1 MTTQPAHLHALNH
14 PGHAEVDLDP
24 VALAHAILADP
35 QVAASALSL
44 LRWSH
49 VLGRIALHGGAA
61 RSAVFE
67 AGEVSPP
74 SPAPSAAAEKPSANR
89 QVTEGGRFFSAG
101 PARGLQATD

>member
-61 RSAVFE
+61 RSAVFA
-67 AGEVSPP
+67 AGEVSQHLCSVRVAAARMAPQPP
-74 SPAPSAAAEKPSANR
+74 PAPRPVLLLKNR
-89 QVTEGGRFFSAG
+89 PRIGR
-101 PARGLQATD
+101 